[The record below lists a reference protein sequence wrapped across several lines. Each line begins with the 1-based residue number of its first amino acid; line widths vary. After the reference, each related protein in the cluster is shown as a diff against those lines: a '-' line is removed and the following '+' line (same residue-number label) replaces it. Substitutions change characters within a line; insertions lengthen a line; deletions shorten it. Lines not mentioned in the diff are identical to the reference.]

1 MMDGIIES
9 NLTFSRSLLVLENA
23 NMINKG
29 FKEGCFPLWNGHILF
44 LVFMFCRFLM
54 AMMLLNY
61 VVMLVL
67 TLIIKF

>member
-1 MMDGIIES
+1 MMDGVIKS
-9 NLTFSRSLLVLENA
+9 NLTFNRSLLVLEDA

-54 AMMLLNY
+54 VING
-61 VVMLVL
+61 VVELCGDVCF
-67 TLIIKF
+67 IKS